1 MLSLNVVGHFNM
13 VILITVILGVA
24 TFVKDSTT
32 PVKAEEGLAGNTASN
47 DDTQIGC
54 YGDHCGF
61 TSEELNA
68 LDREGRTMITQ
79 HRIL

>member
-1 MLSLNVVGHFNM
+1 M

-24 TFVKDSTT
+24 TFVKDSAT